1 MLGVGVERVLIA
13 CPFSEKGLE
22 MLRGAG
28 VEVDY
33 RPRMTQAELDEA
45 YVDYDGLVV
54 RGNLLVRPTRG
65 RGKLKVIVRAGAG
78 LDNIAVEE
86 FAGLG
91 VKVFNTP
98 DAVAESVGELVIGLM
113 ISLSRGIVKAA
124 AALSRGEWMKQGLMG
139 QELAG
144 KTLGIIGL
152 GRIGRVVARIAHA
165 LGMRI
170 LVYDIVRFPADQLAQ
185 LGAEQVGLEK
195 LLSESDY
202 VTIHTPL
209 TEETRQIIGER
220 ELRMM
225 KRTAYL
231 INTARGQI
239 VDQEALKHA
248 LKEGWIAGAALDVF
262 KEEPPRDIE
271 LLQLPNLIPTPHIG
285 AQTREAQEKA
295 GLEAVQILVRV
306 LRGSTEGPLDYR
318 SL

>member
-86 FAGLG
+86 FAELG

>member
-1 MLGVGVERVLIA
+1 MGVGVERVLIA

-86 FAGLG
+86 FAELG

-170 LVYDIVRFPADQLAQ
+170 LVYDIVKFPADQLAQ

>member
-86 FAGLG
+86 FAELG

-170 LVYDIVRFPADQLAQ
+170 LVYDIVKFPADQLAQ

>member
-1 MLGVGVERVLIA
+1 MERVLIA

>member
-1 MLGVGVERVLIA
+1 MGVGVERVLIA

-86 FAGLG
+86 FAELG

>member
-1 MLGVGVERVLIA
+1 MERVLVA
-13 CPFSEKGLE
+13 CPFSERLLDA
-22 MLRGAG
+22 LRGAG

-33 RPRMTQAELDEA
+33 RPKASQEELDEL
-45 YVDYDGLVV
+45 YTGYDGLVV
-54 RGNLLVRPTRG
+54 RGNLRVRPVKGRG
-65 RGKLKVIVRAGAG
+65 RLKVIVRAGAG
-78 LDNIAVEE
+78 VDNIAVEE

-113 ISLSRGIVKAA
+113 ISLSRGIVRAA
-124 AALSRGEWMKQGLMG
+124 SALSRGEWLKQGLMG

-165 LGMRI
+165 MGMRI
-170 LVYDIVRFPADQLAQ
+170 LVYDVVKFEPETLAQ
-185 LGAEQVGLEK
+185 YKAEQVDLEK

-202 VTIHTPL
+202 ITIHAPL
-209 TEETRQIIGER
+209 TEGTRDMIGER

-225 KRTAYL
+225 KKTAYL

-239 VDQEALKHA
+239 VDQEALKRA

-262 KEEPPRDIE
+262 AEEPPRDLE
-271 LLQLPNLIPTPHIG
+271 LLSLPNLIPTPHIG
-285 AQTREAQEKA
+285 AQTKEAQEKA
-295 GLEAVQILVRV
+295 ALEAVHILLRELKGVRA
-306 LRGSTEGPLDYR
+306 GP
-318 SL
+318 

>member
-1 MLGVGVERVLIA
+1 MGVGVERVLIA

-170 LVYDIVRFPADQLAQ
+170 LVYDIVKFPADQLAQ

>member
-1 MLGVGVERVLIA
+1 MRVLIA
-13 CPFSEKGLE
+13 CPFSESLLDV
-22 MLRGAG
+22 LRGAG

-33 RPRMTQAELDEA
+33 RPKISQGELDEL
-45 YVDYDGLVV
+45 YTGYDGLVV
-54 RGNLLVRPTRG
+54 RGNLRVRPVKGRG
-65 RGKLKVIVRAGAG
+65 RLKVIVRAGAG
-78 LDNIAVEE
+78 VDNIAVEE

-113 ISLSRGIVKAA
+113 ISLSRGIVRAA
-124 AALSRGEWMKQGLMG
+124 AALSRGEWLKQGLMG

-165 LGMRI
+165 IGMKI
-170 LVYDIVRFPADQLAQ
+170 LVYDVVKFEAELLAQ
-185 LGAEQVGLEK
+185 YKAEQVGLEK

-202 VTIHTPL
+202 ITIHTPL
-209 TEETRQIIGER
+209 TEGTRSMIGER

-225 KRTAYL
+225 KKTAYL

-239 VDQEALKHA
+239 IDQEALKRA

-262 KEEPPRDIE
+262 AEEPPRDLE
-271 LLQLPNLIPTPHIG
+271 LLSIPNLIPTPHIG
-285 AQTREAQEKA
+285 AQTKEAQEKA
-295 GLEAVQILVRV
+295 ALEAVHILLRELKGVRA
-306 LRGSTEGPLDYR
+306 GP
-318 SL
+318 

>member
-1 MLGVGVERVLIA
+1 VERVLIA

-86 FAGLG
+86 FAELG

-170 LVYDIVRFPADQLAQ
+170 LVYDIVKFPADQLAQ

-195 LLSESDY
+195 LLSE
-202 VTIHTPL
+202 
-209 TEETRQIIGER
+209 
-220 ELRMM
+220 
-225 KRTAYL
+225 
-231 INTARGQI
+231 
-239 VDQEALKHA
+239 
-248 LKEGWIAGAALDVF
+248 
-262 KEEPPRDIE
+262 
-271 LLQLPNLIPTPHIG
+271 
-285 AQTREAQEKA
+285 
-295 GLEAVQILVRV
+295 
-306 LRGSTEGPLDYR
+306 
-318 SL
+318 